1 MITRNT
7 RISVIQREGNLWQL
21 TIKNVKP
28 IDQGGYMCQMN
39 TDPMISSTGYLKVT
53 GKLTF
58 FRQIKSL
65 KILIFAE
72 PPSFIDKNCT
82 NDVTVREGEN
92 AQFICSAYGVPVP
105 RITWK
110 REKEDD
116 RPILTKNGRKGT
128 GSVSQRKAGNH
139 KQDE

>member
-53 GKLTF
+53 GKLSFFPPNKKPKSFDF
-58 FRQIKSL
+58 FRAAKLYRQKL
-65 KILIFAE
+65 Y
-72 PPSFIDKNCT
+72 
-82 NDVTVREGEN
+82 
-92 AQFICSAYGVPVP
+92 Q
-105 RITWK
+105 
-110 REKEDD
+110 
-116 RPILTKNGRKGT
+116 
-128 GSVSQRKAGNH
+128 
-139 KQDE
+139 